1 MKAGKRKNEGDVVK
15 SFLDGE
21 LYRINGSDEKAV
33 ELSHVQESENDDGKK
48 YFTPTSEK
56 PVTVRSCVF
65 DEFFY
70 LYEKAPAK
78 APENG
83 EFVIRDGVL
92 LRNGKKVE
100 TIKQSIRYYR
110 GEKKIFSSDAGWSAF
125 PVVGS
130 WVPCSVN
137 TGSDPVTHVQLF
149 QTSHALRLVKDECG
163 TEYYVHD
170 AENDGKRTMVT
181 KVDLAYYDEVS
192 DPLVTIYCIE
202 FPGLIGQIL
211 PCNDEDHNFVFVTEK
226 PAGII
231 HSNYGHFYRRAVG
244 EEVSSVVQDHPIPL
258 SLSPMSPCDTIFA
271 FGNRNY
277 ELCRIRVV
285 KTRDRGFVTTIE
297 EIK

>member
-1 MKAGKRKNEGDVVK
+1 MKAGNRKNEGDVVK

-83 EFVIRDGVL
+83 EFVIRDRML

-100 TIKQSIRYYR
+100 
-110 GEKKIFSSDAGWSAF
+110 
-125 PVVGS
+125 
-130 WVPCSVN
+130 
-137 TGSDPVTHVQLF
+137 
-149 QTSHALRLVKDECG
+149 CG
-163 TEYYVHD
+163 T
-170 AENDGKRTMVT
+170 
-181 KVDLAYYDEVS
+181 
-192 DPLVTIYCIE
+192 LV
-202 FPGLIGQIL
+202 
-211 PCNDEDHNFVFVTEK
+211 
-226 PAGII
+226 
-231 HSNYGHFYRRAVG
+231 
-244 EEVSSVVQDHPIPL
+244 PL

>member
-15 SFLDGE
+15 SFLDGK

-100 TIKQSIRYYR
+100 CGTLVPLEIKALIPGAVILTVRSREEGRMGNLIWNWCTGIKMLQVSLSRRWRPSRSATKKMTPLKGSRPLSSPFAITE
-110 GEKKIFSSDAGWSAF
+110 EKRRSFHQMPDGPLSRSLAAGC
-125 PVVGS
+125 PVV
-130 WVPCSVN
+130 
-137 TGSDPVTHVQLF
+137 
-149 QTSHALRLVKDECG
+149 
-163 TEYYVHD
+163 
-170 AENDGKRTMVT
+170 
-181 KVDLAYYDEVS
+181 
-192 DPLVTIYCIE
+192 
-202 FPGLIGQIL
+202 
-211 PCNDEDHNFVFVTEK
+211 
-226 PAGII
+226 
-231 HSNYGHFYRRAVG
+231 
-244 EEVSSVVQDHPIPL
+244 
-258 SLSPMSPCDTIFA
+258 
-271 FGNRNY
+271 
-277 ELCRIRVV
+277 
-285 KTRDRGFVTTIE
+285 
-297 EIK
+297 

>member
-92 LRNGKKVE
+92 LRNVK
-100 TIKQSIRYYR
+100 R
-110 GEKKIFSSDAGWSAF
+110 SSAARWSRWR
-125 PVVGS
+125 S
-130 WVPCSVN
+130 
-137 TGSDPVTHVQLF
+137 
-149 QTSHALRLVKDECG
+149 
-163 TEYYVHD
+163 
-170 AENDGKRTMVT
+170 
-181 KVDLAYYDEVS
+181 
-192 DPLVTIYCIE
+192 
-202 FPGLIGQIL
+202 
-211 PCNDEDHNFVFVTEK
+211 K
-226 PAGII
+226 P
-231 HSNYGHFYRRAVG
+231 
-244 EEVSSVVQDHPIPL
+244 
-258 SLSPMSPCDTIFA
+258 
-271 FGNRNY
+271 
-277 ELCRIRVV
+277 
-285 KTRDRGFVTTIE
+285 
-297 EIK
+297 

>member
-21 LYRINGSDEKAV
+21 LYRISKFGEKAV
-33 ELSHVQESENDDGKK
+33 EIVPVEENESDDGKK
-48 YFTPTSEK
+48 RFTPTSEK

-83 EFVIRDGVL
+83 EFVIRDGML

-100 TIKQSIRYYR
+100 
-110 GEKKIFSSDAGWSAF
+110 
-125 PVVGS
+125 
-130 WVPCSVN
+130 
-137 TGSDPVTHVQLF
+137 
-149 QTSHALRLVKDECG
+149 CG
-163 TEYYVHD
+163 T
-170 AENDGKRTMVT
+170 
-181 KVDLAYYDEVS
+181 
-192 DPLVTIYCIE
+192 LV
-202 FPGLIGQIL
+202 
-211 PCNDEDHNFVFVTEK
+211 
-226 PAGII
+226 
-231 HSNYGHFYRRAVG
+231 
-244 EEVSSVVQDHPIPL
+244 PL